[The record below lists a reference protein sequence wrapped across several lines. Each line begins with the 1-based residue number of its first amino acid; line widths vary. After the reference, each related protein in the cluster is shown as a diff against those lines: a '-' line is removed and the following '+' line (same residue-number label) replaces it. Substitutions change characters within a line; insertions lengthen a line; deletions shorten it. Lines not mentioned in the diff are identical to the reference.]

1 MNNNEIVE
9 VTDATFD
16 YEVLG
21 ADKPSLIYFT
31 VLWSRECRDQLEILE
46 DLADD
51 YGEKVRFF
59 KLDIEK
65 NTRIKSRFNVR
76 LAPTVVILRNGEEV
90 RRFTTDIDPVELA
103 DYLDELLQDIK
114 IVKKQAKE
122 ILGKVEKK
130 TEKKQEKKK
139 APKRKKKQVKK
150 IEKKEEKEKK
160 EEDKKS
166 RKRSKKEKSVE

>member
-31 VLWSRECRDQLEILE
+31 ASWSRVCRDQLEILE

-51 YGEKVRFF
+51 YQDKVRFF
-59 KLDIEK
+59 KLDIERSP
-65 NTRIKSRFNVR
+65 RIKSRFKVR
-76 LAPTVVILRNGEEV
+76 LAPTAVILRNGEEV
-90 RRFTTDIDPVELA
+90 KRYSTDIDPVELA
-103 DYLDELLQDIK
+103 NYLDELLQDIK

-130 TEKKQEKKK
+130 TKKKQEKKK
-139 APKRKKKQVKK
+139 VPKRKKKVKE
-150 IEKKEEKEKK
+150 IERKEKRGEKEKS
-160 EEDKKS
+160 EKKKDLG
-166 RKRSKKEKSVE
+166 R